1 VLRRGRVRGGHANH
15 ARLHGIWPEV
25 HRRDQRRLGGKPYE
39 DILAVAD
46 YVARQPYV
54 NADKMAAA
62 GASYGGY
69 MIDWILGTLR
79 ASRRWSR
86 TPASTICAASS
97 ARPRS
102 CGSRSGSS
110 TARPGINPE
119 LYASLSPSTY
129 AKAFHTPTLVT
140 GGELD
145 FRVPNG
151 QGPPT
156 LPLRSSS
163 RRSRPSYW
171 CFPTRATGSASRKI
185 PPCGTTPFW
194 TG

>member
-1 VLRRGRVRGGHANH
+1 MPNPRGSTGYGQKFIDEIN
-15 ARLHGIWPEV
+15 GDW
-25 HRRDQRRLGGKPYE
+25 GGKPYE

-69 MIDWILGTLR
+69 MIDWILGHT
-79 ASRRWSR
+79 SRFKALVSH
-86 TPASTICAASS
+86 AGVYDCVASS

-110 TARPGINPE
+110 TARPGKPRA
-119 LYASLSPSTY
+119 YASPRRPAPMPRPSARPLWSPAANWIS
-129 AKAFHTPTLVT
+129 ASPTAR
-140 GGELD
+140 D
-145 FRVPNG
+145 SNSS
-151 QGPPT
+151 
-156 LPLRSSS
+156 LRSSS